1 MIYLAPSILSA
12 DFTVLGEHIRITDEA
27 GADYI
32 HLDVMDG
39 MFVPQI
45 SFGMPIIKSIRK
57 STDKVFDVHL
67 MIEEPGRYIEDFAKI
82 GADIITVHAESCK
95 HLDRVVNQIKEK
107 GIKAC
112 VALNPATPVSAI
124 ENIIGSLDMVLIMSV
139 NPGFGG
145 QKLIPYCIDKIAEV
159 KALADSKGV
168 KIDIQVDGGMNHEN
182 VSLAIEAGA
191 NVIVAGSAVFNGD
204 IADNTKKFKQIF
216 AEYDK

>member
-12 DFTVLGEHIRITDEA
+12 DFTALGENIKKADEA

-39 MFVPQI
+39 IFVPQI
-45 SFGMPIIKSIRK
+45 SFGMPVIKSIRK
-57 STDKVFDVHL
+57 TTEKVFDVHL
-67 MIEEPGRYIEDFAKI
+67 MIEDPGRYIDDFAKI
-82 GADIITVHAESCK
+82 GADIITVHAEACR

-112 VALNPATPVSAI
+112 VALNPATSVSAL

-145 QKLIPYCIDKIAEV
+145 QKLIPYCIDKIAGV
-159 KALADSKGV
+159 KELADRKGLN
-168 KIDIQVDGGMNHEN
+168 IDIEVDGGITPEN
-182 VSLAIEAGA
+182 AGAAIDAGA
-191 NVIVAGSAVFNGD
+191 NVLVAGSAVFNGD
-204 IADNTKKFKQIF
+204 IAENTKKFKEIF
-216 AEYDK
+216 AEYE

>member
-12 DFTVLGEHIRITDEA
+12 DFMKLGEDIESTVAA

-45 SFGMPIIKSIRK
+45 SFGMPVIKSIRK
-57 STDKVFDVHL
+57 SVSNVFDVHL
-67 MIEEPGRYIEDFAKI
+67 MIEEPERYIDEFDAI
-82 GADIITVHAESCK
+82 GADIITVHAETCR
-95 HLDRVVNQIKEK
+95 HLDRVINQIKEK

-112 VALNPATPVSAI
+112 VAINPATSVSVL
-124 ENIIGSLDMVLIMSV
+124 ENVIQSLDMVLIMSV

-145 QKLIPYCIDKIAEV
+145 QKFIPYCLEKISDV
-159 KALADSKGV
+159 KKLAGLKNAD
-168 KIDIQVDGGMNHEN
+168 IDIEVDGGINHKN
-182 VSLAIEAGA
+182 VSEVIEAGA

-204 IADNTKKFKQIF
+204 IKSNTEKFKQIF
-216 AEYDK
+216 AEYE